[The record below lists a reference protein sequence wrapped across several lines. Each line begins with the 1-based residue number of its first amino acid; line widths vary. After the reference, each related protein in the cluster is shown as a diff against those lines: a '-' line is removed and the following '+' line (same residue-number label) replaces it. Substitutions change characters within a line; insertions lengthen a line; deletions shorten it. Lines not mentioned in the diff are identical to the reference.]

1 MKIVIKTCSCFIDR
15 GVWFMNLPEFLPY
28 WFFDSTIKFGG
39 IKNKKLEFL
48 DNYFIKEIRTTKIFL
63 YEDDDLLTKLTIVK
77 SCFDCFKFQVFLS
90 TISNVSFLN
99 DLKYRFVQ
107 SDMNLF
113 DNNFNTDIFFGIS
126 QSVVENTFYSEE
138 EKKLYLMVKKL
149 I

>member
-1 MKIVIKTCSCFIDR
+1 MEELK
-15 GVWFMNLPEFLPY
+15 
-28 WFFDSTIKFGG
+28 
-39 IKNKKLEFL
+39 IKNEFL